1 MPILSFQSRRCFFI
15 ELQILVFRDEVR
27 RALSASFA
35 LSLLAGCS
43 PKGGDWTKGC
53 VHKKIFHNIKNSV
66 HIPPL
71 SLSITSSNLSNIQS
85 DSIDFSFIQSQE
97 VSSKYCR
104 KKSTTV
110 IYWCHPEVACP
121 MVRGSSLRS
130 EHLTMTC
137 RPSKDGTFTLLMIT
151 DLLKLCLSD

>member
-71 SLSITSSNLSNIQS
+71 SLSITSLNLSNIQS

-121 MVRGSSLRS
+121 MVRGSPPPPGPPPPTRQA
-130 EHLTMTC
+130 
-137 RPSKDGTFTLLMIT
+137 PQGGAFTLFL
-151 DLLKLCLSD
+151 